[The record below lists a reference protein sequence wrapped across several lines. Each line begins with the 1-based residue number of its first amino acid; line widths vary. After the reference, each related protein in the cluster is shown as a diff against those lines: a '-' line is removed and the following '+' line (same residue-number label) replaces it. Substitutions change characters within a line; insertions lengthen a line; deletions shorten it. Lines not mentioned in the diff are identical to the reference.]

1 MNIEKARERMN
12 AWFNDSE
19 RFSRYFKEQY
29 SNRTK
34 RAQKLKETYSLRFI
48 PKGKRFDKF
57 FDSVEYGDKEL
68 LLFNYIAHRG
78 KLIEQE
84 DWVTTYQWKEYVAS
98 SSSPFRNYSFKRFT
112 NT

>member
-1 MNIEKARERMN
+1 MNIEKSRERMN
-12 AWFNDSE
+12 AYYSDSKQV
-19 RFSRYFKEQY
+19 SRNLKEYY

-34 RAQKLKETYSLRFI
+34 RAQKLKEIYSLRFI

-57 FDSVEYGDKEL
+57 FDNVEYGDKEV
-68 LLFNYIAHRG
+68 LLFNYITHRG

-84 DWVTTYQWKEYVAS
+84 DWITTYQWKEYITS
-98 SSSPFRNYSFKRFT
+98 SSSPFRNYSFKRFA